1 MARPSKADQWLTDD
15 GLLLLEHWKRND
27 LSDAEIAKRIGIS
40 GKTLCTWK
48 ERYLQISSALKKGLD
63 YAVADA
69 EKALV
74 EKFKVQTITEE
85 KEEVWKNDDGTI
97 KKHKIVT
104 KKQIAP
110 DTTAIIF
117 FLKAKGGWR
126 DNFEITDNTAIDKLD
141 QILKETQENSIAEI
155 KKEEEG
161 KEDGEG

>member
-27 LSDAEIAKRIGIS
+27 LSDVEIAKRIGIS
-40 GKTLCTWK
+40 SKTLCTWK
-48 ERYLQISSALKKGLD
+48 ERYLPISSALKKGLD

-85 KEEVWKNDDGTI
+85 KEEVWQNDDGTI

-126 DNFEITDNTAIDKLD
+126 DNFEITDNSAIDKLD
-141 QILKETQENSIAEI
+141 QILEGIRSDAE
-155 KKEEEG
+155 ESTAR
-161 KEDGEG
+161 

>member
-40 GKTLCTWK
+40 SKTLGTWK

-85 KEEVWKNDDGTI
+85 KEEVWQNDDGTI

-141 QILKETQENSIAEI
+141 RILEGIRTDAE
-155 KKEEEG
+155 ESTAR
-161 KEDGEG
+161 

>member
-40 GKTLCTWK
+40 SKTLGTWK
-48 ERYLQISSALKKGLD
+48 ERYLPISSALKKGLD

-85 KEEVWKNDDGTI
+85 KEEVWQNDDGTI
-97 KKHKIVT
+97 KKHNIVT

-141 QILKETQENSIAEI
+141 RILEGIRTDAE
-155 KKEEEG
+155 ESTAR
-161 KEDGEG
+161 

>member
-27 LSDAEIAKRIGIS
+27 LSDVEIAKRIGIS
-40 GKTLCTWK
+40 SKTLGTWK
-48 ERYLQISSALKKGLD
+48 ERYLPISSALKKGLD

-85 KEEVWKNDDGTI
+85 KEEVWQNDDGTI
-97 KKHKIVT
+97 KKHKIVA

-141 QILKETQENSIAEI
+141 RILEGIRTDAE
-155 KKEEEG
+155 ESTAR
-161 KEDGEG
+161 

>member
-27 LSDAEIAKRIGIS
+27 LSDVEIAKCIGIS
-40 GKTLCTWK
+40 SKTLGTWK
-48 ERYLQISSALKKGLD
+48 ERYLPISSALKKGLD

-85 KEEVWKNDDGTI
+85 KEEVWQNDDGTI

-141 QILKETQENSIAEI
+141 RILEGIKIDAE
-155 KKEEEG
+155 ESTAR
-161 KEDGEG
+161 

>member
-48 ERYLQISSALKKGLD
+48 ERYFQIYSALKKGLD

-85 KEEVWKNDDGTI
+85 KEEIWQNDDGTI

-141 QILKETQENSIAEI
+141 RILEGIRTDAE
-155 KKEEEG
+155 ESTAR
-161 KEDGEG
+161 

>member
-1 MARPSKADQWLTDD
+1 MASPSKADQWLTDD

-48 ERYLQISSALKKGLD
+48 ERYLPISSALKKGLD

-85 KEEVWKNDDGTI
+85 KEEVWQNDDGTI

-141 QILKETQENSIAEI
+141 RILEGIRTDAE
-155 KKEEEG
+155 ESTER
-161 KEDGEG
+161 

>member
-40 GKTLCTWK
+40 SKTLGTWK
-48 ERYLQISSALKKGLD
+48 ERYLPISSALKKGLE

-74 EKFKVQTITEE
+74 EKFKVQTIVEE
-85 KEEVWKNDDGTI
+85 KEEFWENGEGTT
-97 KKHKIVT
+97 KTHKIVT

-126 DNFEITDNTAIDKLD
+126 DNYEITDNSAIEKLD
-141 QILKETQENSIAEI
+141 QILEGIRSDAE
-155 KKEEEG
+155 ESTAR
-161 KEDGEG
+161 

>member
-15 GLLLLEHWKRND
+15 GLLLLTHWKRND
-27 LSDAEIAKRIGIS
+27 LSDVEIAKRIGIS
-40 GKTLCTWK
+40 SKTLGTWK
-48 ERYLQISSALKKGLD
+48 ERYLPISSALKKGLD

-85 KEEVWKNDDGTI
+85 KEEVWQNDDGTI

-141 QILKETQENSIAEI
+141 RILEGIRTDAE
-155 KKEEEG
+155 ESTAR
-161 KEDGEG
+161 

>member
-85 KEEVWKNDDGTI
+85 KEEVWQNDDGTI

-141 QILKETQENSIAEI
+141 RILEGIRTDAE
-155 KKEEEG
+155 ESTAR
-161 KEDGEG
+161 